1 MTKGGECA
9 ATEVAA
15 GAVQRATD
23 CGRIVQVAGDDSG
36 LDLATNLYPALRRPA
51 LVVFHDMDGMGL
63 RTGADQFPAEL
74 VDLNNT
80 GFKKGRG
87 RMFRFWNWLCGKR
100 IDSEEVPRLIGW
112 ENDSPEQ
119 QKLRAAIL
127 NAAVR
132 RWPAPDNAERRIVM
146 TSEQGMFC
154 ASVEIGVCDG
164 PYGGLQ
170 DARLRGYGTDV
181 DSTLKE
187 LLRTISVEAYAE
199 LTGEA
204 VRRPV
209 SPAPPP
215 VRQERA

>member
-1 MTKGGECA
+1 
-9 ATEVAA
+9 
-15 GAVQRATD
+15 
-23 CGRIVQVAGDDSG
+23 
-36 LDLATNLYPALRRPA
+36 
-51 LVVFHDMDGMGL
+51 
-63 RTGADQFPAEL
+63 
-74 VDLNNT
+74 
-80 GFKKGRG
+80 
-87 RMFRFWNWLCGKR
+87 MFRFWNWLCGKR